1 MSDHYLTYVQVAC
14 VLCLLSVILVLGGS
28 PLLASVPLYL
38 GLAGL
43 VVAVRMFTQSCR
55 S

>member
-1 MSDHYLTYVQVAC
+1 MSDHYLTYVQIAC
-14 VLCLLSVILVLGGS
+14 VLCLLSVVLVLAGS

-43 VVAVRMFTQSCR
+43 VVAVKMFSQVCR